1 MPTSGNAGG
10 AVGRYVV
17 GRTVQMVVTLL
28 VALTVLWVA
37 VTVLPGDPVRALFGF
52 RQPTP
57 EAYASLEAQLRLDRP
72 MWEQYLLYLA
82 DVLRLDLGVTYP
94 RDPFGRPGDGPPV
107 LDVIRAGMPVS
118 ARILLAALVV
128 QAVVGVVAGALAAAR
143 AGTRLGRAV
152 DLVALLL
159 VSTPVL
165 VAAFVSRT
173 VFGLEL
179 RWLPASGIAQ
189 GWTSY
194 VLPVLSLAALST
206 GYIVLLMTSEL
217 GASLRAPY
225 IAAARARGIE
235 PWRLTAIHA
244 MRPSLIPVAT
254 FLAANLGQ
262 LVTAL
267 LIVEGVFDVP
277 GVGGTLFSAI
287 GQQDR
292 NLVVGV
298 VTVVALLV
306 IVANALAD
314 VAVAALD
321 PRVRAHG

>member
-1 MPTSGNAGG
+1 MGRFL
-10 AVGRYVV
+10 VGRA
-17 GRTVQMVVTLL
+17 VQMVVTLL

-52 RQPTP
+52 RQPSP
-57 EAYASLEAQLRLDRP
+57 EAYASLSEQLRLDRP
-72 MWEQYLLYLA
+72 VWEQYLLYLT

-107 LDVIRAGMPVS
+107 IDVVRGGLGVS
-118 ARILLAALVV
+118 ARILLGALLV
-128 QAVVGVVAGALAAAR
+128 QALVGVVAGALAASR
-143 AGTRLGRAV
+143 PGSRLGRSV
-152 DLVALLL
+152 DVVALLL

-179 RWLPASGIAQ
+179 RWLPANGIAA
-189 GWTSY
+189 GWESY

-206 GYIVLLMTSEL
+206 GYLVLLMESEL
-217 GASLRAPY
+217 GTALRAPY

-235 PWRLTAIHA
+235 LWRLTAIHA

-254 FLAANLGQ
+254 FLAANIGQ

-277 GVGGTLFSAI
+277 GVGGVLFAAI
-287 GQQDR
+287 GAQDR

-298 VTVVALLV
+298 VTVVALVV